1 MTSENRQVSIHGE
14 FIKGYQSIYLRQK
27 INDHHSFTMTID
39 LETIENQGAYTI
51 DKSKEWLGKTIIISV
66 HEKDFTGIITHISLH
81 HANGHHGQIVLSGY
95 SSTIA
100 LENGKHLQSWLKKDL
115 ATIVQAAAKHPKI
128 TASVKPEYASPITY
142 ESQYMETHFQF
153 LQRLAKQYHE
163 WFYYD
168 GDTLFFGKP
177 EKEDAIELVYGIDID
192 EIQIGVQVQARKYES
207 FSYNSFADEQY
218 NAQSPDT
225 PAGLNELGQLAF
237 SASLDTYLHPTNAYS
252 PMRIGNTSDL
262 DTYLEKKQQS
272 AFANANYISITSKKR
287 GLTVGSIIDLRSEIF
302 EKKGSFSNKRHGKYI
317 ITEITHN
324 ANVGNAYHNHII
336 ALPADIKTLP
346 EPNIHFPLAQTQ
358 MATVID
364 NEDPDGKGRVQVRMH
379 WQTGEM
385 KSAWIRVLTPDGGS
399 SDMVA
404 ANRGFVFIPEIGD
417 QVLISFRYNDPN
429 RPFVMGSLYNGQT
442 GAGGSSKNKIKS
454 ITTRSGSTITFDD
467 DNEKGS
473 ILVKD
478 GAGNT
483 VILNGKDTVSVTA
496 NDTISLSTGNSS
508 ITLKSNGDIAIVGDN
523 ISISGS
529 QTTSMATND
538 STFNTEAGKSTVN
551 GKKVA
556 VSGTQTV
563 AINGQSKATL
573 SSSAT
578 TSIEGTIVKL
588 N

>member
-1 MTSENRQVSIHGE
+1 
-14 FIKGYQSIYLRQK
+14 
-27 INDHHSFTMTID
+27 
-39 LETIENQGAYTI
+39 
-51 DKSKEWLGKTIIISV
+51 
-66 HEKDFTGIITHISLH
+66 
-81 HANGHHGQIVLSGY
+81 
-95 SSTIA
+95 
-100 LENGKHLQSWLKKDL
+100 
-115 ATIVQAAAKHPKI
+115 
-128 TASVKPEYASPITY
+128 
-142 ESQYMETHFQF
+142 
-153 LQRLAKQYHE
+153 
-163 WFYYD
+163 
-168 GDTLFFGKP
+168 
-177 EKEDAIELVYGIDID
+177 
-192 EIQIGVQVQARKYES
+192 
-207 FSYNSFADEQY
+207 
-218 NAQSPDT
+218 
-225 PAGLNELGQLAF
+225 
-237 SASLDTYLHPTNAYS
+237 
-252 PMRIGNTSDL
+252 
-262 DTYLEKKQQS
+262 
-272 AFANANYISITSKKR
+272 
-287 GLTVGSIIDLRSEIF
+287 
-302 EKKGSFSNKRHGKYI
+302 
-317 ITEITHN
+317 
-324 ANVGNAYHNHII
+324 
-336 ALPADIKTLP
+336 
-346 EPNIHFPLAQTQ
+346 
-358 MATVID
+358 
-364 NEDPDGKGRVQVRMH
+364 MH

-508 ITLKSNGDIAIVGDN
+508 ITLKSNGYIAIVGDN